1 MTMLLIDNKNISDPR
16 INLALEEYCFRNLNT
31 YNYLLFYINQPS
43 IIFGRHQNLFQEIN
57 LELVN
62 QKNILLVRRISGGG
76 TVYHDFGNLNFSF
89 ITDFTEDK
97 LDYFKTLIGPII
109 KAIEQLGV
117 SADLTEKNTL
127 VVCGKKIS
135 GSSQHTN
142 MRRLLS
148 HGTLLF
154 HSDLNLLQSVLE
166 SNLKIIQSKG
176 IASIKSDVTNISE
189 HLLQPMDLKTFL
201 TKLTSAISDEF
212 GGLKEFQL
220 TSVDWEA
227 VYKLAK
233 EKYTSWE
240 WTFGRSPEFSVRH
253 KFKSDSGDIHV
264 DLNVKHGIIE
274 NIKMQKANR
283 LTPPIRKV
291 IEESIGKRY
300 GSDFTGG
307 SSALKRL
314 SE

>member
-1 MTMLLIDNKNISDPR
+1 
-16 INLALEEYCFRNLNT
+16 
-31 YNYLLFYINQPS
+31 
-43 IIFGRHQNLFQEIN
+43 
-57 LELVN
+57 
-62 QKNILLVRRISGGG
+62 
-76 TVYHDFGNLNFSF
+76 
-89 ITDFTEDK
+89 
-97 LDYFKTLIGPII
+97 
-109 KAIEQLGV
+109 
-117 SADLTEKNTL
+117 
-127 VVCGKKIS
+127 
-135 GSSQHTN
+135 
-142 MRRLLS
+142 
-148 HGTLLF
+148 
-154 HSDLNLLQSVLE
+154 
-166 SNLKIIQSKG
+166 LKIIQSKG